1 MAMLNNQMV
10 VNTIVT
16 IFFFFKGQCHWFSI
30 VSPQAAGTGEGGD
43 VSSVALGNLPQFR
56 GEVYR
61 KQRTNAMDE
70 SWIIGIVYIYI
81 YIFDLPFAKFVTV
94 CFWR

>member
-1 MAMLNNQMV
+1 MV
-10 VNTIVT
+10 VNTIVIT
-16 IFFFFKGQCHWFSI
+16 FFLKKGQCHCFSI

-43 VSSVALGNLPQFR
+43 VSSDALGNWPQFR

-81 YIFDLPFAKFVTV
+81 FDLPFAKFVTV